1 MNYTKIIP
9 SFLVILLLAAC
20 SNEKLKMADA
30 KKCVAEYMVAI
41 KQKDFNKAS
50 SFYASELSGHSQQKI
65 EVMKK
70 LDSVFGEIN
79 TAELIDSIDDS
90 GDIVNVKFVS
100 NINLNDSTDEFDEV
114 DEESN
119 IQLTYKIKHSKL
131 VSNEKFV
138 IVKED
143 GIYKIKEHQVKS
155 GIE

>member
-9 SFLVILLLAAC
+9 SFLIILLLAAC

-30 KKCVAEYMVAI
+30 KKCVAEYMDAI
-41 KQKDFNKAS
+41 QQKDFNKAS

-65 EVMKK
+65 EEMKK

-90 GDIVNVKFVS
+90 GDIVNVKFAN
-100 NINLNDSTDEFDEV
+100 NINLNDSTDEYDED

-143 GIYKIKEHQVKS
+143 GIYKIKEHQVQS

>member
-1 MNYTKIIP
+1 MKYTKIIP

-65 EVMKK
+65 EEMKK

-90 GDIVNVKFVS
+90 GDIVNVKFAN
-100 NINLNDSTDEFDEV
+100 NINLNDSTDEY

>member
-1 MNYTKIIP
+1 
-9 SFLVILLLAAC
+9 
-20 SNEKLKMADA
+20 
-30 KKCVAEYMVAI
+30 
-41 KQKDFNKAS
+41 
-50 SFYASELSGHSQQKI
+50 
-65 EVMKK
+65 MKK

-79 TAELIDSIDDS
+79 TSELIDSIDDS
-90 GDIVNVKFVS
+90 GDKVNVKFVS

-155 GIE
+155 GIQ

>member
-1 MNYTKIIP
+1 
-9 SFLVILLLAAC
+9 
-20 SNEKLKMADA
+20 MADA
-30 KKCVAEYMVAI
+30 KKCVAEYMDAI

-50 SFYASELSGHSQQKI
+50 SFYASELSGHPQQRI
-65 EVMKK
+65 EEMKK
-70 LDSVFGEIN
+70 LDSVFGKIN